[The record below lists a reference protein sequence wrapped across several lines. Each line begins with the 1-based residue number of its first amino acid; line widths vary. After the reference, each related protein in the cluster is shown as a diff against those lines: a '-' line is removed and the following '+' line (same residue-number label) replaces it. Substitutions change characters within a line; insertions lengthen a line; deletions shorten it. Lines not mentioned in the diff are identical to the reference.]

1 MAVQDIVKKIE
12 ADAEEEARK
21 IVEQARAETD
31 RIAADGRKRTD
42 AQREKLEGAARQ
54 RADEE
59 RNRIVTL
66 ARLAARRD
74 VLAEKQ
80 RLIDRVFEET
90 RQGIMKMGREEYQRL
105 IASFLKSTAEPGD
118 CEIILD
124 LEETRIDQAFLDRVS
139 REIGNCA
146 FHMAAERRQIGG
158 GFVLKSGR
166 TETNCTL
173 PTIIRDAR
181 ERLESRVAET
191 LFGEQG

>member
-21 IVEQARAETD
+21 IVEQARAEAEG
-31 RIAADGRKRTD
+31 IATDGRKRAG

-74 VLAEKQ
+74 VLTEKQ
-80 RLIDRVFEET
+80 RIIDRVFEET
-90 RQGIMKMGREEYQRL
+90 RQGILKMGREEYQRL

-118 CEIILD
+118 AEVILD
-124 LEETRIDQAFLDRVS
+124 PAETRIDQAFLDRVAG
-139 REIGNCA
+139 EIGNCS
-146 FHMAAERRQIGG
+146 FRMSGERRPMGG

-166 TETNCTL
+166 TEMNRTL
-173 PTIIRDAR
+173 ETIIRDAR
-181 ERLESRVAET
+181 ERLESRVAGT
-191 LFGEQG
+191 LFGEKD